1 MKRIIPLDEIVPC
14 GTKVSIGGSEWAF
27 GDFIKQGGTGIV
39 YAVDETRAPFR
50 HGVIK
55 ILRPDRQSAAESFD
69 REIVRLR
76 ERIAGERGPEFFGA
90 GTFRGQPCV
99 VMRRGE
105 TVPDGMG
112 IREALRFVDDLA
124 DGLMAMKSNGYC
136 HGDVKRINLCLFD
149 GRAGILDLGSARRIV
164 PDGSSEEVTYTP
176 GYAAPEQT
184 DGASAAP
191 WFDVYGAAVTL
202 NEILGQPAL
211 AVYSPAIRAGMDLRP
226 GKRLP
231 SAADFAAAMHDCHKE
246 YRRQRAFSILVRVV
260 THSLVAA
267 LVAALFIFAH
277 HMTTIC
283 LRRRN
288 DMRTF
293 RGREIQSQAEYICGE
308 GCKALGDLSNAVQ
321 FLERALKDGY
331 RAK

>member
-1 MKRIIPLDEIVPC
+1 MENEPYDPHATGPMPPRTPTACRDFASGNGDNEKIWSAFFRNFTPWMRRLTKEILVRNGLTPDDADDVVMIAAEKF
-14 GTKVSIGGSEWAF
+14 TNNA
-27 GDFIKQGGTGIV
+27 IV
-39 YAVDETRAPFR
+39 RRNAPNG
-50 HGVIK
+50 H
-55 ILRPDRQSAAESFD
+55 LRPLVRRVARNTAYDYLRKNGPI
-69 REIVRLR
+69 RERHLR
-76 ERIAGERGPEFFGA
+76 EG
-90 GTFRGQPCV
+90 
-99 VMRRGE
+99 
-105 TVPDGMG
+105 
-112 IREALRFVDDLA
+112 
-124 DGLMAMKSNGYC
+124 
-136 HGDVKRINLCLFD
+136 
-149 GRAGILDLGSARRIV
+149 
-164 PDGSSEEVTYTP
+164 
-176 GYAAPEQT
+176 AAPDDTPAQT

-226 GKRLP
+226 GKRLS
-231 SAADFAAAMHDCHKE
+231 SAADFAAAMHNCHKE

-277 HMTTIC
+277 HTTTIC
-283 LRRRN
+283 LRRRD